1 MAEGQET
8 YEYKNPAYDDN
19 KGDDDDEHEI
29 NSEWP
34 PESDST
40 WAFEPGE
47 ASTPGGQY
55 EMQTMMHEQSG
66 LPDNSYEETPLLGAQ
81 SEKARS
87 WEAITRLF
95 PRASATDLETSYS
108 STGRL
113 QVKRSGFGKT
123 LYFLFTKD
131 RSTKQ
136 ERLNP
141 LLTKEIKEA
150 LGNSAEQIIAED
162 RVSIRE
168 QRQRLEEAEKQQ
180 RQAEALAA
188 ERLNQSQEI
197 HNLNQQ
203 IEKTQASIDALQE
216 DQGSNLESEAELNR
230 LKQLKK
236 NYKTELEKKKKELA
250 GLEKQANDN
259 EKIQAKVDREKKK
272 LYEIERERNTIEE
285 RLNSTKLLDELE
297 DDEARLKKLNE
308 EDQAVISD
316 VNASEFDKDAARERI
331 AARDED
337 LLRLKAQISEREN
350 SLPLRERIK
359 EIFKKYGV
367 TVTAIFLAAG
377 VTIAAVIGTI
387 TSALKKLG
395 TELGNGLK
403 TIGAKAASALPGLIG
418 AIVSFLFKAAG
429 SAIGFLAEHTWILIL
444 AVVAFLFQKLMKK
457 N

>member
-1 MAEGQET
+1 MAEGEGA
-8 YEYKNPAYDDN
+8 YLNPAYDDN
-19 KGDDDDEHEI
+19 TVYDDDNDQEI
-29 NSEWP
+29 NRTP
-34 PESDST
+34 DGDST
-40 WAFEPGE
+40 RAFGPGA
-47 ASTPGGQY
+47 ASTPGEQY

-66 LPDNSYEETPLLGAQ
+66 LHDASYEETPLLGAQ
-81 SEKARS
+81 SEQARS
-87 WEAITRLF
+87 WNALTRLY

-108 STGRL
+108 GGRL
-113 QVKRSGFGKT
+113 QVKRSGFGKKT
-123 LYFLFTKD
+123 YFLFTTD

-141 LLTKEIKEA
+141 LLTKEIKGA
-150 LGNSAEQIIAED
+150 LGKSADQIIAED

-203 IEKTQASIDALQE
+203 IERTQVRIDALQE
-216 DQGSNLESEAELNR
+216 EQGSNLESEAELNR

-236 NYKTELEKKKKELA
+236 NYKTDLEKKKKELP
-250 GLEKQANDN
+250 GLEKQAKDN

-285 RLNSTKLLDELE
+285 RLNSTKLLDELQ
-297 DDEARLKKLNE
+297 DDEARLKRLNE
-308 EDQAVISD
+308 EDQAVVDD

-337 LLRLKAQISEREN
+337 LLRLKARISEREN

-387 TSALKKLG
+387 SNALKKLG

-429 SAIGFLAEHTWILIL
+429 SAIGFLAEHTWLLIL

>member
-1 MAEGQET
+1 MAEGEGA
-8 YEYKNPAYDDN
+8 YLNPAYDDDATN
-19 KGDDDDEHEI
+19 NDDDDQEI
-29 NSEWP
+29 NRTGP
-34 PESDST
+34 PDGDST
-40 WAFEPGE
+40 WGFVPGS
-47 ASTPGGQY
+47 ASTPGEQY
-55 EMQTMMHEQSG
+55 EMQTMMSEQSG
-66 LPDNSYEETPLLGAQ
+66 LHDFSYEETPLLGAQ
-81 SEKARS
+81 AEQARS
-87 WEAITRLF
+87 WDSLTRLY
-95 PRASATDLETSYS
+95 PKASATDLETSYGPD
-108 STGRL
+108 GRL
-113 QVKRSGFGKT
+113 QVKMSGHGKKT
-123 LYFLFTKD
+123 YPLVTTD
-131 RSTKQ
+131 RSTRQ
-136 ERLNP
+136 PRLNP
-141 LLTKEIKEA
+141 LLTKEIKKA
-150 LGNSAEQIIAED
+150 LGKSAEQIIAED
-162 RVSIRE
+162 RDSIRE
-168 QRQRLEEAEKQQ
+168 QRQRLAEAENQQ

-188 ERLNQSQEI
+188 ERGKQSQEI

-203 IEKTQASIDALQE
+203 IERTQGRIDALQE
-216 DQGSNLESEAELNR
+216 EQGSNLESEAELNR

-236 NYKTELEKKKKELA
+236 NYKTDLEKKKKELA
-250 GLEKQANDN
+250 GLEKQAKDN

-308 EDQAVISD
+308 EDQAVID
-316 VNASEFDKDAARERI
+316 DANASEFDKDAARERI

-337 LLRLKAQISEREN
+337 LLRLKAQIAEREN

-387 TSALKKLG
+387 TNALKKLG

-403 TIGAKAASALPGLIG
+403 TLGAKAASALPGLIG